1 MCKYLPVRD
10 TKIECLR
17 FPSLTGVRVFDKR
30 HRGLACMYMYIHWIV
45 ESQILSK
52 KSYNKLS
59 KIMKTNN
66 QETEILSLKVKTEAA
81 MKKNSKVNGNKEHHE
96 PENFHW

>member
-10 TKIECLR
+10 TKIECFR
-17 FPSLTGVRVFDKR
+17 FSSLTGVRVFDKR

-52 KSYNKLS
+52 KNYNKLS
-59 KIMKTNN
+59 KITKTNN
-66 QETEILSLKVKTEAA
+66 QEMQILSLKIKTEAA
-81 MKKNSKVNGNKEHHE
+81 MKKNSKVHGNLVYHE
-96 PENFHW
+96 PEKFHW

>member
-52 KSYNKLS
+52 KNYNKLS
-59 KIMKTNN
+59 KIMKTNKREM
-66 QETEILSLKVKTEAA
+66 QILSLKIKTEVAI
-81 MKKNSKVNGNKEHHE
+81 KK
-96 PENFHW
+96 

>member
-59 KIMKTNN
+59 KIMKTNKREM
-66 QETEILSLKVKTEAA
+66 QILSLKIKTEVA
-81 MKKNSKVNGNKEHHE
+81 MKKNSKVNGNKEHYE
-96 PENFHW
+96 PEKFHW